1 VDADSRRIGIA
12 ASAALPAVTQY
23 GLSEE
28 VMGVVTNNNIL
39 VYNVSCKNVVK

>member
-12 ASAALPAVTQY
+12 VSAALPAFTQY

-28 VMGVVTNNNIL
+28 VMVVVRNNNIL
-39 VYNVSCKNVVK
+39 VFNVSCKTVVK

>member
-12 ASAALPAVTQY
+12 AVAVLPAITQY

-28 VMGVVTNNNIL
+28 VMGVVRNNNIL
-39 VYNVSCKNVVK
+39 VYNVSCKSVVK